1 MITRFEQ
8 IIERTRP
15 EPVRTVA
22 VAVAEQECVLESVR
36 DALAENI
43 AKPVLFGRAD
53 KICEKAAKVGLDL
66 SQARVVDQPDDL
78 SAAAAAVKAV
88 RDGEANILM
97 KGHIHT
103 DDFLRAVLNKESGLR
118 TGCIMSHVFV
128 LETLSRGKL
137 TFVTDGAMNIAPD
150 LVTKAAIIMNA
161 VYLANAF
168 GIECP
173 KVGVLAAVEV
183 VNPAMQATLDAAALH
198 TMEQRNQFPNCTV
211 SGPFALDNAIDPEA
225 AAIKGITGE
234 VAGDSDILLCPS
246 IEAGNILAKS
256 FAFLSRGRTAG
267 VLVGASAPVVLTSRA
282 DSASARLY
290 SLATAVLMAH
300 MSRNSRL
307 KVGRVRF

>member
-1 MITRFEQ
+1 MITRFDQ

-36 DALAENI
+36 DAMAENI
-43 AKPVLFGRAD
+43 VRPMLFGHAD
-53 KICEKAAKVGLDL
+53 KIREKAAKVGLDL
-66 SQARVVDQPDDL
+66 SQIPVVDQPDDL
-78 SAAAAAVKAV
+78 SAASAAVKAV

-118 TGCIMSHVFV
+118 TGSIMSHVFV
-128 LETLSRGKL
+128 METLSRGKL

-183 VNPAMQATLDAAALH
+183 VNPAMPATLDAAALH
-198 TMEQRNQFPNCTV
+198 TMEQRNQFPNCMV

-234 VAGDSDILLCPS
+234 VAGNSDILLCPS
-246 IEAGNILAKS
+246 IEAGNILVKS
-256 FAFLSRGRTAG
+256 FAFLCGGHTAG
-267 VLVGASAPVVLTSRA
+267 VLIGASAPVVLTSRA
-282 DSASARLY
+282 DSAAARLY
-290 SLATAVLMAH
+290 SLATAVLMFN
-300 MSRNSRL
+300 MSRNSRI
-307 KVGRVRF
+307 KIGRVRF